1 MPALKH
7 WSARLALAVRATALL
22 FASLLVA
29 GIAAGAEIRIHPG
42 DSIAAAVARAKPG
55 DTVAIERGR
64 YQDNLRI
71 DKPLKL
77 VGIDRPTI
85 SGGLAG
91 DTIRIVSP
99 DVSIEGLIVT
109 DSGDRLGD
117 QNAGIYIQPGSD
129 RAAIKHCDIAYS
141 LFGLWIEGAKDVQVI
156 GNRITGKRDHAS
168 AQRGNGIQLYNTTG
182 AQIIGNE
189 ISFARD
195 GIYVDVSYHAIFRGN
210 KIHDVRYGTHYMN
223 SHFNTWEDNESY
235 HNRNGLA
242 LMMTRNLIVRNN
254 RTWGNSDVGIM
265 LRTIQDSVI
274 EGNVVAGNRRG
285 FFIYDAEYNA
295 LHNNLIIDNDVGAH
309 VWAGSIHN
317 EVEGNDF
324 IRNREQVRY
333 VAAKDAPWGV
343 KTGNYWSN
351 YVGWDRDGNGIGD
364 VPYEAN
370 DVVDRLVWR
379 LPVVKLLLNSP
390 AIQTLRLIA
399 QQFPL
404 LRSPSIV
411 DGKPHMQPTHS
422 NWSQW
427 IGKQSN

>member
-1 MPALKH
+1 
-7 WSARLALAVRATALL
+7 
-22 FASLLVA
+22 
-29 GIAAGAEIRIHPG
+29 
-42 DSIAAAVARAKPG
+42 
-55 DTVAIERGR
+55 
-64 YQDNLRI
+64 
-71 DKPLKL
+71 
-77 VGIDRPTI
+77 
-85 SGGLAG
+85 
-91 DTIRIVSP
+91 
-99 DVSIEGLIVT
+99 
-109 DSGDRLGD
+109 
-117 QNAGIYIQPGSD
+117 
-129 RAAIKHCDIAYS
+129 
-141 LFGLWIEGAKDVQVI
+141 
-156 GNRITGKRDHAS
+156 
-168 AQRGNGIQLYNTTG
+168 
-182 AQIIGNE
+182 
-189 ISFARD
+189 
-195 GIYVDVSYHAIFRGN
+195 
-210 KIHDVRYGTHYMN
+210 MN

-295 LHNNLIIDNDVGAH
+295 LRNNLIIDNDVGAH

-324 IRNREQVRY
+324 LRNREQVRY
-333 VAAKDAPWGV
+333 VAAKDVPWGV